1 MHQLSQRSL
10 IQLPA
15 KNIQSRGRVI
25 ATMNIAEIV
34 ESRKI
39 ENIVHFT
46 TNRGSL
52 GVLATKKLKARA
64 RLSEDALLK
73 HIFQVNAADRSRD
86 AAWHDYVNLSI
97 SKINAN
103 FFEVSAGAWHK
114 ESDFWWC
121 ILAFDPV
128 ILDHEGVK
136 FATTNN
142 MYSGV
147 RRAAGASGLEALF
160 EPNIRRWHSSTVTRS
175 ATLDQCLP
183 TCPQAEV
190 LYPGEISTDFLKVI
204 YVQTDASADE
214 LAGQFAAVAHRFVK
228 IEVRPELFQNIK

>member
-1 MHQLSQRSL
+1 
-10 IQLPA
+10 
-15 KNIQSRGRVI
+15 
-25 ATMNIAEIV
+25 MNISEIV

-39 ENIVHFT
+39 ESIVHFT

-52 GVLATKKLKARA
+52 GVLATKKLMARA
-64 RLSEDALLK
+64 RLSQDELLK

-86 AAWHDYVNLSI
+86 TAWHDYVNLSI

-114 ESDFWWC
+114 ETDFWWC

-128 ILDHEGVK
+128 ILSHEGVK

-147 RRAAGASGLEALF
+147 LRAAGESGLEALF
-160 EPNIRRWHSSTVTRS
+160 EPRIRRWHSSTVIRS
-175 ATLDQCLP
+175 ATSDQCSP

-190 LYPGEISTDFLKVI
+190 LYPGEISTDFLQAI

-214 LAGQFAAVAHRFVK
+214 LAGQFAVVAHGPVK

>member
-1 MHQLSQRSL
+1 MLQLSQRSL
-10 IQLPA
+10 ILLPA
-15 KNIQSRGRVI
+15 KNALSRYTAI
-25 ATMNIAEIV
+25 ATMNISEIV
-34 ESRKI
+34 ETRKI
-39 ENIVHFT
+39 ESIVHFT

-97 SKINAN
+97 SKINAK

-114 ESDFWWC
+114 ETDFWWC

-128 ILDHEGVK
+128 ILGHAGVK

-147 RRAAGASGLEALF
+147 LRNAGENGLDALF
-160 EPNIRRWHSSTVTRS
+160 DPSIRRWHSSTVTRS

-190 LYPGEISTDFLKVI
+190 LYPGEISTDFLQAI

-214 LAGQFAAVAHRFVK
+214 LAGQFAAVAHRSVK

>member
-1 MHQLSQRSL
+1 
-10 IQLPA
+10 
-15 KNIQSRGRVI
+15 
-25 ATMNIAEIV
+25 MNIAEIV
-34 ESRKI
+34 KSRKI

-52 GVLATKKLKARA
+52 GVLATKRLKARA
-64 RLSEDALLK
+64 RLSEDDMLK

-97 SKINAN
+97 SKINTN

-147 RRAAGASGLEALF
+147 VRAPGASGFPWLHVGFSEKQAQENVLKQLQTT
-160 EPNIRRWHSSTVTRS
+160 SG
-175 ATLDQCLP
+175 ATLTPLELWQAHCLEPCRIKLHP
-183 TCPQAEV
+183 TTLFKTATIWRQRPSDCLRLAKEV
-190 LYPGEISTDFLKVI
+190 VRPIGFRTPI
-204 YVQTDASADE
+204 YSIGKPPKQPWIVSAV
-214 LAGQFAAVAHRFVK
+214 LAGATS
-228 IEVRPELFQNIK
+228 

>member
-1 MHQLSQRSL
+1 MK
-10 IQLPA
+10 IA
-15 KNIQSRGRVI
+15 K
-25 ATMNIAEIV
+25 IV

-64 RLSEDALLK
+64 RLSEDDMLK

-86 AAWHDYVNLSI
+86 AEWHDYVNLSI
-97 SKINAN
+97 SKINTN

-128 ILDHEGVK
+128 ILGHEGVK

-142 MYSGV
+142 MFSGV
-147 RRAAGASGLEALF
+147 LRAAGESGLQALF
-160 EPNIRRWHSSTVTRS
+160 APSTRRWHSSIVTRS
-175 ATLDQCLP
+175 ATLDECQP

-190 LYPGEISTDFLKVI
+190 LYPGEISTDFLKAI
-204 YVQTDASADE
+204 YVQTDASAYE
-214 LAGQFAAVAHRFVK
+214 LAGQVAAVAHKHVK

>member
-10 IQLPA
+10 IQPHA
-15 KNIQSRGRVI
+15 KNILYRCRVI
-25 ATMNIAEIV
+25 ATMNISEIV

-39 ENIVHFT
+39 ESIVHFT

-52 GVLATKKLKARA
+52 GVLATRKLKARA

-128 ILDHEGVK
+128 VLAHEGVK

-147 RRAAGASGLEALF
+147 LRAAGESGLEALF
-160 EPNIRRWHSSTVTRS
+160 DPSIRRWHSSTVTRS
-175 ATLDQCLP
+175 ASLDQCLP

-190 LYPGEISTDFLKVI
+190 LYPGEISTDFLKAI

-214 LAGQFAAVAHRFVK
+214 LAGQFAAVAHRPVK

>member
-1 MHQLSQRSL
+1 MS
-10 IQLPA
+10 
-15 KNIQSRGRVI
+15 
-25 ATMNIAEIV
+25 IAEIV

-52 GVLATKKLKARA
+52 GVLATRKLKARA
-64 RLSEDALLK
+64 RLSEDAMLK

-97 SKINAN
+97 SKINTN

-128 ILDHEGVK
+128 ILGHGGVN

-147 RRAAGASGLEALF
+147 LRAAGESGLEALF
-160 EPNIRRWHSSTVTRS
+160 APTIRRWHSSTVIRP
-175 ATLDQCLP
+175 AALDECLP

-190 LYPGEISTDFLKVI
+190 LYPGEISTDFLKAI
-204 YVQTDASADE
+204 YVQTDASAIE
-214 LAGQFAAVAHRFVK
+214 LAGQVAAVAHRQVK